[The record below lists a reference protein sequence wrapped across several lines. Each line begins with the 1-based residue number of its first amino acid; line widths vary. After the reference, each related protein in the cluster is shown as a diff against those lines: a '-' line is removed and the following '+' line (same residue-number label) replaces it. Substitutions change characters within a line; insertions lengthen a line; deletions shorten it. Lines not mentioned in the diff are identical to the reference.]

1 MCWPPLSDQDF
12 CFAFSPSSTS
22 RRMASERETFVAE
35 NAMREMGMI
44 NTEDDV
50 RAQLHRIHD
59 CNANRP

>member
-1 MCWPPLSDQDF
+1 
-12 CFAFSPSSTS
+12 
-22 RRMASERETFVAE
+22 MASERETFVAE

-50 RAQLHRIHD
+50 RARLHRIHD